1 MDSYKVRIDQQIYD
15 KRKQE
20 RKKERKK
27 GAEILMPQFPLQ
39 RIRPPT
45 FFFIVPKKSG
55 GLIITS
61 VMVDGM

>member
-15 KRKQE
+15 K